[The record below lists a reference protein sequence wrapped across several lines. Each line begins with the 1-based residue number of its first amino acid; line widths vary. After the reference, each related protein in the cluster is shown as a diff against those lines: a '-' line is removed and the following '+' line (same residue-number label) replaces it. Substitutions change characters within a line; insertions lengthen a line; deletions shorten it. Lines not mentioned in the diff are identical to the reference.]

1 MPRYRASWRESTRLL
16 PGTLPNQWLYRCTDF
31 ECASHE
37 DAHVTARQI
46 LPPSAELLEVLDV
59 DALAAGAPST
69 SDSAAQP
76 TFTGRRRRA
85 G

>member
-16 PGTLPNQWLYRCTDF
+16 PGTLPGQWLYRCTDF
-31 ECASHE
+31 ECGSHE
-37 DAHVTARQI
+37 EAHVTARQM
-46 LPPSAELLEVLDV
+46 LPPTAELLEVLDV
-59 DALAAGAPST
+59 DALADGSSRAADAGPR
-69 SDSAAQP
+69 P